1 MWKPMIIACV
11 LALLAGCASL
21 NNAGTAKYSV
31 EPIITDAGPIC
42 CRVLVENGKE
52 YAVLK
57 AHVERRADGSYVVDL
72 DERTVKAFEGQ
83 AKVAETAGAAAKAAA
98 TLGAAVLVP

>member
-1 MWKPMIIACV
+1 MLKTTIIAC
-11 LALLAGCASL
+11 AIGLLTGCASL

-31 EPIITDAGPIC
+31 EPIITDSGPIC

-52 YAVLK
+52 YASLK
-57 AHVERRADGSYVVDL
+57 AHVERKPDGSYIVDL

-83 AKVAETAGAAAKAAA
+83 AKTAGAVKAA
-98 TLGAAVLVP
+98 TDAVLLP

>member
-1 MWKPMIIACV
+1 MKTLIIACV

-21 NNAGTAKYSV
+21 NNAGTAKYTV

-83 AKVAETAGAAAKAAA
+83 TKIAETAGAAAKAAA

>member
-31 EPIITDAGPIC
+31 EPIITDSGQIC

-52 YAVLK
+52 YAILK
-57 AHVERRADGSYVVDL
+57 VRLTRFIL
-72 DERTVKAFEGQ
+72 TNLFLFL
-83 AKVAETAGAAAKAAA
+83 
-98 TLGAAVLVP
+98 LGRDFHASCGVPVSTFRKILIR

>member
-1 MWKPMIIACV
+1 MKTLIIACV

-31 EPIITDAGPIC
+31 EPIITDSGPIC

-52 YAVLK
+52 YAILK

-83 AKVAETAGAAAKAAA
+83 AKTADTVKTATEAAA